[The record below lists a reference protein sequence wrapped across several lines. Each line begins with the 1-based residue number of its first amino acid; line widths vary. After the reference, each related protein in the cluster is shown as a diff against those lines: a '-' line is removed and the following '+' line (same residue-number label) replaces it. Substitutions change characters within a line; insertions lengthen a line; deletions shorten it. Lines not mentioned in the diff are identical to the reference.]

1 MFMEKIE
8 KQDIYPVI
16 VVERVKPDG
25 GKPVLVSIDEEVWEK
40 VQTVDDIVQ
49 WMITHRDA
57 LHLVRHRAPFAD
69 HLEFPTE
76 RISIQL
82 RYEDADEILA
92 VFDEANIAAVGATT
106 EEAKENLRVAIE
118 ERYRHMVPK
127 RDVLSERLL
136 GILERLERLGIPG

>member
-1 MFMEKIE
+1 MEKIE
-8 KQDIYPVI
+8 KQGTYPVI

-25 GKPVLVSIDEEVWEK
+25 GKPILVSIDEEVWEK

-57 LHLVRHRAPFAD
+57 LHLVRHRSPFAD
-69 HLEFPTE
+69 HLEFPAE

-106 EEAKENLRVAIE
+106 EEAKENLKVAIE

>member
-1 MFMEKIE
+1 MKKIE
-8 KQDIYPVI
+8 KQGTYPVI
-16 VVERVKPDG
+16 VVERTKPNG

-57 LHLVRHRAPFAD
+57 LHLVRHRVPFTD
-69 HLEFPTE
+69 HLEFPAE

-82 RYEDADEILA
+82 RYEDADEVLA

-106 EEAKENLRVAIE
+106 EEAKENLEAAIA

>member
-1 MFMEKIE
+1 MKKIE
-8 KQDIYPVI
+8 KQGTYPVI
-16 VVERVKPDG
+16 VVKRTKPNG

-40 VQTVDDIVQ
+40 VQTVDDIAQ

-57 LHLVRHRAPFAD
+57 LHLVRQALFTD
-69 HLEFPTE
+69 HFEFPAE

-82 RYEDADEILA
+82 RYEDADEVLA

-106 EEAKENLRVAIE
+106 EEAKENLKVTIE
-118 ERYRHMVPK
+118 ERYRHMIPK

>member
-1 MFMEKIE
+1 MKKIE
-8 KQDIYPVI
+8 KQSTYPVI
-16 VVERVKPDG
+16 VVERTKPNG

-57 LHLVRHRAPFAD
+57 LHLVRHRDPFAD
-69 HLEFPTE
+69 HLEFPAE
-76 RISIQL
+76 RISIEL

-106 EEAKENLRVAIE
+106 EEAKENLKVTIE
-118 ERYRHMVPK
+118 ERYRHMIPK
-127 RDVLSERLL
+127 RDLLSERLL